1 VIYNGTATDVPSTT
15 PRGRQEARRALRQE
29 IGLPDNC
36 HICLSVGRLEQQK
49 GFDDLIAVVP
59 QLIGSFPDVRLVIAG
74 DGEERER
81 LREKARDLGVDEHVT
96 LLGRRSDIPRLMTA
110 ADLFVFP
117 SRFEGHPFA
126 LLEAMA
132 HELPLVSAN
141 AGPMS
146 EIVASGRH
154 GLLFDRDEPSG
165 LLDALRWSIDHPTDM
180 ERMAANA
187 RLRVHD
193 FSRDRMIAE
202 TLGLLRSLAEA
213 SA

>member
-1 VIYNGTATDVPSTT
+1 MC
-15 PRGRQEARRALRQE
+15 
-29 IGLPDNC
+29 LPEKSYVC
-36 HICLSVGRLEQQK
+36 RSVGRLEQQK

-59 QLIGSFPDVRLVIAG
+59 QLIGSVPDSRFVIAG
-74 DGEERER
+74 EGEERER
-81 LREKARDLGVDEHVT
+81 LREKARDLGVDEHVIF
-96 LLGRRSDIPRLMTA
+96 LGRRSDIPRLLTA

-132 HELPLVSAN
+132 HGLPVVSSKE
-141 AGPMS
+141 GPMG
-146 EIVASGRH
+146 EIVASGQH
-154 GLLFDRDEPSG
+154 GLLFDRHEPSS
-165 LLDALRWSIDHPTDM
+165 LLDALRWSIEHPTDM

-202 TLGLLRSLAEA
+202 TLGLLRSLPGAA
-213 SA
+213 A